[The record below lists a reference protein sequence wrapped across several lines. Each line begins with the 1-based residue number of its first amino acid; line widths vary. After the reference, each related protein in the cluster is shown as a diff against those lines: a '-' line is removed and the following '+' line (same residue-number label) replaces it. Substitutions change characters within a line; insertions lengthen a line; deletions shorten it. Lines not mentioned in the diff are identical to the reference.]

1 MKEIYRA
8 GETNYFYDDKGNLFI
23 NRRRATKKER
33 RNYRILGYLVAVI
46 FVLLGIAVG
55 KWLL

>member
-1 MKEIYRA
+1 MGYYYNDR
-8 GETNYFYDDKGNLFI
+8 GELFI
-23 NRRRATKKER
+23 GEKKISKKER